1 MANINTLIVDDNPL
15 ARHAMKHLV
24 SQIGYL
30 SLIGE
35 CANSVDA
42 VNFLNREKA
51 DLILLDVEMPEMSG
65 LDLVKQVK
73 NLPLVIMTTAK
84 SDYAVEA
91 FEQKVIDYLIKPVT
105 LPRFVK
111 SIERAKEIFD
121 SSSLYTRQNDSF
133 FVRHEGTWTKI
144 IFDEILYIQALGD
157 YATIFTTASK
167 YTIHATMKAM
177 DEKLPTERFQ
187 RIHRSYIVAVS
198 KISQIND
205 NMVTVTDKNIPIAE
219 SFKEQ
224 LLEKLDLFN

>member
-1 MANINTLIVDDNPL
+1 
-15 ARHAMKHLV
+15 
-24 SQIGYL
+24 
-30 SLIGE
+30 
-35 CANSVDA
+35 
-42 VNFLNREKA
+42 
-51 DLILLDVEMPEMSG
+51 
-65 LDLVKQVK
+65 
-73 NLPLVIMTTAK
+73 
-84 SDYAVEA
+84 
-91 FEQKVIDYLIKPVT
+91 
-105 LPRFVK
+105 
-111 SIERAKEIFD
+111 
-121 SSSLYTRQNDSF
+121 
-133 FVRHEGTWTKI
+133 VRHEGTWTKI